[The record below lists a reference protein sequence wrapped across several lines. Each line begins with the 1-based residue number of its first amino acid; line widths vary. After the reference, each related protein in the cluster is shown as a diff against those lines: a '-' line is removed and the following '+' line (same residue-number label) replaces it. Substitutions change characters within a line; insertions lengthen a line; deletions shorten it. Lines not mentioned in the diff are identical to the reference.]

1 VAVESENLD
10 ERIHGLIARAIA
22 TSDPAEL
29 EITLRDLRAALKE
42 HIRQARTLALFSMPT
57 VSHPKTRE

>member
-1 VAVESENLD
+1 MESENLD
-10 ERIHGLIARAIA
+10 ERIHGLIAKAIA

-29 EITLRDLRAALKE
+29 DITLRELRAALKE

-57 VSHPKTRE
+57 ASHSKIKE